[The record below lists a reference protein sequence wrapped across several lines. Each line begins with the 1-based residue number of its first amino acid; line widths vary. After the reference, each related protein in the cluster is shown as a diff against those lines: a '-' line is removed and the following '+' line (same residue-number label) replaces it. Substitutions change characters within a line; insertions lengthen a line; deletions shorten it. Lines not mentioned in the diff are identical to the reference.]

1 MAEWVYKVVDDH
13 GNTIADHMNLENAVI
28 LLKGLF
34 SEYYNEPAISYSIER
49 YSDAVEA
56 VNEG

>member
-1 MAEWVYKVVDDH
+1 MVEWVYKVVDDR

>member
-13 GNTIADHMNLENAVI
+13 GDTIADHMTLENAVI

-49 YSDAVEA
+49 YSDAVET

>member
-13 GNTIADHMNLENAVI
+13 GNIIADHMTLENAVI

-34 SEYYNEPAISYSIER
+34 SEYYEEPAISYSIER
-49 YSDAVEA
+49 YSDAVEEA
-56 VNEG
+56 